1 MSWPTG
7 LTQTQSH
14 DEVVTNPDGTHATIH
29 VHGGPFFF
37 YPKALGGRVFF
48 YIGFRPTATWGAGY
62 GDEGW
67 LAPLA
72 RWLKRRGWGN
82 FGIALRRAQ

>member
-1 MSWPTG
+1 MWPTG
-7 LTQTQSH
+7 FSWTQTH
-14 DEVVTNPDGTHATIH
+14 IEKTTNPDGSREYMK
-29 VHGGPFFF
+29 VHGGPFYFNPSVF
-37 YPKALGGRVFF
+37 GRIYI

-72 RWLKRRGWGN
+72 RWLKRKGWGN
-82 FGIALRRAQ
+82 FGIALRRAK